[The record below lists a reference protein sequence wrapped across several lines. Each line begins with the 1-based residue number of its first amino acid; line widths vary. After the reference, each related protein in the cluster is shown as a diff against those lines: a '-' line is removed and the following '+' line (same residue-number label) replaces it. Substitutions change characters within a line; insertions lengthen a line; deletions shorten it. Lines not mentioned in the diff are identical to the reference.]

1 MEKVLALLGRL
12 LLAVLFLLSGV
23 MKIPNFSGTQQYMA
37 AAGMPLTALFLVAA
51 IIIEIVAAVLIM
63 IGFKTKWAALALF
76 VFMIPTTLIFHTNFA
91 DQIQMIMFM
100 KNLSIMGGLLLVA
113 AYGAGDWSL
122 DAKRKK

>member
-12 LLAVLFLLSGV
+12 LLTVLFLFSGV

-51 IIIEIVAAVLIM
+51 IIIEIVGAALIM

-76 VFMIPTTLIFHTNFA
+76 VFMIPTTLIFHTNLA

-122 DAKRKK
+122 DAKGKK

>member
-12 LLAVLFLLSGV
+12 LLTVLFLLSGV
-23 MKIPNFSGTQQYMA
+23 MKIPNFSATQQYMA

-51 IIIEIVAAVLIM
+51 IIIETVAAVLIM

-91 DQIQMIMFM
+91 DQTQMIMFM
-100 KNLSIMGGLLLVA
+100 KNLSIMGGLLLIA

-122 DAKRKK
+122 DAKGKK